1 MHEQSAVDGEGGRS
15 GELALV
21 GRCLAGDAAAQD
33 ELVRRHAGLV
43 WSLCMRAGLGH
54 AEAED
59 VSQEIFWHAFQ
70 ALPRFR
76 GDSRLSTWLATLAFR
91 RIVDHRRS
99 PARREVAAGAAS
111 EAGFP
116 QPPQAGLPR
125 PGSAVAEESSPETD
139 AGRAQRGRRVRA
151 TLDGLAEPARSVLV
165 AYYLGELPVL
175 EIARTL
181 EMPVGTVKT
190 HLHRGRRVLRD
201 RLRDLC

>member
-1 MHEQSAVDGEGGRS
+1 MHEKPGDVAEAEGAERA

-21 GRCLAGDAAAQD
+21 GRCLAGDAAAQQ

-43 WSLCMRAGLGH
+43 WSLCSRAGLAA

-59 VSQEIFWHAFQ
+59 VSQEIFWGVFQ

-76 GDSRLSTWLATLAFR
+76 GESRLSTWLCTLAFR

-99 PARREVAAGAAS
+99 PARRDVAAGAATDAS
-111 EAGFP
+111 FP
-116 QPPQAGLPR
+116 QPTR
-125 PGSAVAEESSPETD
+125 PDGTSPEGD
-139 AGRAQRGRRVRA
+139 AALAQRRRRVRA
-151 TLDGLAEPARSVLV
+151 ALDGLAEPARSVLV

-181 EMPVGTVKT
+181 RMPAGTVKT
-190 HLHRGRRVLRD
+190 HLHRGRRELRG
-201 RLRDLC
+201 RLGDLC